1 MFYISHVNL
10 KNFRCFKNKSIQLS
24 KKINVLVGKNAIGK
38 TSIAEAIYYTGC
50 CKSPRTSLDKELIK
64 KDEEYFIIEL
74 STVTDGEEDRLKI
87 INNLKGKKV
96 FKNEKIFLKLSD
108 YIGEFKVVLF
118 SPEDLRLV
126 KGEPEIRRRFLDLFI
141 SQIDKKYLN
150 SLIRYKKILKQ
161 KNEYLKNEVSQ
172 IDRIYLKTLVKA
184 LAIEALVLIDKRKEY
199 INAINEVFNTKL
211 LTISGNKEY
220 GKLLY
225 KPNTN
230 MENLIDVF
238 MENIEADILMKT
250 TLKGPHKDDFEFII
264 NGDKASSFASQGQQ
278 KSLALTLKLSQS
290 EIYKKKSDKIVIIL
304 DDVFG
309 ELDNERQNNII
320 ELLSEDV
327 QIIITTTTTAEGL
340 SEKVKET
347 SKVIDMNEDGDTYE

>member
-1 MFYISHVNL
+1 MFYINRVTL
-10 KNFRCFKNKSIQLS
+10 KNFRCFEHKTINLS

-38 TSIAEAIYYTGC
+38 TSIAEAIYYSGC

-64 KDEEYFIIEL
+64 KDEKNFIIEL
-74 STVTDGEEDRLKI
+74 STFTNGENDNLKI
-87 INNLKGKKV
+87 INTLKGKKV
-96 FKNEKIFLKLSD
+96 YKNEKLFLKLSD
-108 YIGEFKVVLF
+108 YIGDFKVVLF

-126 KGEPEIRRRFLDLFI
+126 KGEPEGRRRFLDLFI

-161 KNEYLKNEVSQ
+161 KNEYLKNEVGK
-172 IDRIYLKTLVKA
+172 IDRIYLKTLVDA
-184 LAIEALVLIDKRKEY
+184 LSLEAIVLIAKRREY
-199 INAINEVFNTKL
+199 IHAINEVFNNKL
-211 LTISGNKEY
+211 LIISGNKEC

-230 MENLIDVF
+230 MENLTDVF
-238 MENIEADILMKT
+238 VENIEADILMKT
-250 TLKGPHKDDFEFII
+250 SLRGPHKDDFEFII

-290 EIYKKKSDKIVIIL
+290 EIYKKKSDKIVVIL

-327 QIIITTTTTAEGL
+327 QIIITTTTAEGL

-347 SKVIDMNEDGDTYE
+347 SKVIDMNKEGDTYE